1 MRLLPQSSFWRT
13 VLMVWLV
20 VLVSQAAILTFVA
33 FYFYT
38 PNLRQTASLLD
49 LEIDTLE
56 AGIRL
61 AGRDAMLQAMRA
73 EREYQIVED
82 LSLVPSAADSL
93 VSGFFLT
100 SLQHTLGDKVE
111 VRLTAVP
118 ETGVWITHEKL
129 DGIWIHYPLKHVGQY
144 EGLVIMTWSIGTPL
158 LALVVAALF
167 VRQLNRPLKQLET
180 AVRRIGRGEPVTNL
194 SQNRG
199 PQEIIALN
207 QAFNQMR
214 KDLQQATRERA
225 LLLAGISHDLR
236 TPLTRMRLTVELLGG
251 SDPELTDG
259 IIRDIEDMDAILD
272 QFIAFIRDGNEEST
286 ELGDLNE
293 VIEDVAL
300 QFETEGVSIGMDLQP
315 LPAISLKRL
324 SLKRLFANLL
334 GNAIRHGG
342 GEIEIFSG
350 LHDGE
355 IRVVVADRGPGLSDK
370 AMMELFQP
378 FARGDESRGTLGSGL
393 GLAIARRIVDMH
405 HGRIELQNR
414 SGGGLQA
421 IVSLPVTGEFVPPDS
436 MLSGIR

>member
-1 MRLLPQSSFWRT
+1 MRLMPQSSFWRT
-13 VLMVWLV
+13 VLMVWVV
-20 VLVSQAAILTFVA
+20 VLVSQAAILAFVA
-33 FYFYT
+33 FYVYVPT
-38 PNLRQTASLLD
+38 LRQTASLLD

-56 AGIRL
+56 VGIRL
-61 AGRDAMLQAMRA
+61 AGRDAVLEALQV
-73 EREYQIVED
+73 ERELQVVDD
-82 LSLVPSAADSL
+82 LSLLPDAADSL
-93 VSGFFLT
+93 ISGFFLT
-100 SLQHTLGDKVE
+100 SLRRYLGEQVDM
-111 VRLTAVP
+111 RLTTVP
-118 ETGVWITHEKL
+118 ETGVWLTHAKL
-129 DGIWIHYPLKHVGQY
+129 DGVWIHYPLKHVGQY
-144 EGLVIMTWSIGTPL
+144 EGLVIVTWSIGTPL
-158 LALVVAALF
+158 LALIVAALF
-167 VRQLNRPLKQLET
+167 IRQLNRPLKQLET

-194 SQNRG
+194 SQSRG

-251 SDPELTDG
+251 MDPELTDG

-293 VIEDVAL
+293 VIQDVAL
-300 QFETEGVSIGMDLQP
+300 QYENDSVTISMDLQT

-324 SLKRLFANLL
+324 SVKRLFANLL

-342 GEIEIFSG
+342 GHIEISSG

-355 IRVVVADRGPGLSDK
+355 IRVIVADRGPGLSEK

-414 SGGGLQA
+414 PGGGLQA
-421 IVSLPVTGEFVPPDS
+421 VVSLPVTGEFLPPES